1 MKGFFACDEL
11 TGALLHAGGTKAV
24 FSLWV
29 DVHLVGGRVV
39 EHERRA
45 GVLAR
50 GFVAELAAHLLQE
63 DTQGCFDS
71 GHKARVIVLDVQDL
85 IKAKPSNPAL
95 PPHKPSEALSEESER
110 P

>member
-11 TGALLHAGGTKAV
+11 TGALLHAGSTKAV

-63 DTQGCFDS
+63 
-71 GHKARVIVLDVQDL
+71 HKARVIVLDVQDL
-85 IKAKPSNPAL
+85 IKAKPSNSAL